1 MIINSYRPFS
11 IIITL
16 FAFIV
21 LWGCATPLKTASDVQ
36 SGCRLKED
44 PYEKTTW
51 ISSPYQFVF
60 DNPSYLIRVL
70 VKDNDVAFYQ
80 LYIDEIFSE
89 WAFID
94 SAHDIQGRS
103 FDVVE
108 IKREVTQSASVREIV
123 GVELSRNYLDE
134 AAVSG
139 INMKLKGRYGS
150 AIAQV
155 PAFYVKGF
163 LQCVDDYLR

>member
-1 MIINSYRPFS
+1 MKNQKINKRGENLMIINSYRPFS

-60 DNPSYLIRVL
+60 EIGRASCRERV
-70 VKDNDVAFYQ
+70 
-80 LYIDEIFSE
+80 
-89 WAFID
+89 
-94 SAHDIQGRS
+94 
-103 FDVVE
+103 
-108 IKREVTQSASVREIV
+108 
-123 GVELSRNYLDE
+123 
-134 AAVSG
+134 
-139 INMKLKGRYGS
+139 
-150 AIAQV
+150 
-155 PAFYVKGF
+155 
-163 LQCVDDYLR
+163 